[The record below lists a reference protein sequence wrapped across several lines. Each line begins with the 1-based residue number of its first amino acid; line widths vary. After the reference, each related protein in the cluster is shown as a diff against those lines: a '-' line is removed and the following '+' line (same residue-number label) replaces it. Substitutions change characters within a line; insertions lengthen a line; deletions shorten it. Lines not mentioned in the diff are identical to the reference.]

1 MIGACMGSRERG
13 WGLGTRDWGLAGSWG
28 EQGCFETGS
37 AGVRPRPQYDIVIL
51 LLIHVPTINQPLSD
65 MKAITSLLLLVITS
79 GCASAQSPCPQIVYE
94 LPDEVQAAIEK
105 GVAFTERGAD
115 NFISVGEEDGGIMY
129 VIRGRSIYPDDMREW
144 VESSNRVIRCGEYE
158 ISLYFEIEYLMVT
171 TWTMDFFGGY
181 VVLADK
187 EGKVTRAAPTQ

>member
-1 MIGACMGSRERG
+1 
-13 WGLGTRDWGLAGSWG
+13 
-28 EQGCFETGS
+28 
-37 AGVRPRPQYDIVIL
+37 
-51 LLIHVPTINQPLSD
+51 

-115 NFISVGEEDGGIMY
+115 NFISVSEHFAENDRGITESGIMY

-158 ISLYFEIEYLMVT
+158 IPIYFEIEYLMVA

-181 VVLADK
+181 VVIADR
-187 EGKVTRAAPTQ
+187 EGKVIRAAPTQ